1 MLKKFVVLCLIIL
14 CTNALSFSQELRI
27 LSPQENEQIARLNE
41 MAEVFLND
49 KDVSNAGK
57 TYSQMAFIYWKAGRM
72 RDAIDNFITSA
83 DLYLQKDK
91 FIEVRNIYS
100 NIGVLYT
107 DLEELEFALEY
118 FNKSLTIRRKIGD
131 KTEIAAG
138 LFDVAYILQVLG
150 YYDDAIKQL
159 DEALAI
165 ATELKNSRL
174 IMDCYQL
181 LSLNFEQNGNIRK
194 SKEFAAKAE
203 TYKAYLEEESLKQ
216 QFTTEVI
223 ETQKQVAKTEEE
235 KRLAAELF
243 KLQQL
248 IYEQTQD
255 SLGIAIKAKQD
266 SLFYA
271 QEISRT
277 RSLQIDNLNKEKELT
292 RIRLLEQ
299 EAKARNQQLIIGMVA
314 IGLGL
319 MVILAIVM
327 LRANRARQKAN
338 QKLAKQN
345 KEIVEKSEQLGS
357 AMRKIAH
364 QNQNIT
370 QSINY
375 AKGIQKA
382 LLPKPGQLNDFIKES
397 FILFKPRDIVSGD
410 FYWFREIDSKS
421 DIFKIFGMHRREVDS
436 NQNKAPKKLAVSAVD
451 CTGHGVPGAFM
462 SMIGYNLLDEITNK
476 GITRPDL
483 ILEELHR
490 GVRFTLKQKET
501 SNQDGMDM
509 ALCVIDR
516 EEKTL
521 EFAGAKN
528 PLIYISN
535 GHVEQIKGDKNGIGG
550 KNDDHKFTLHKIEV
564 NGPTW
569 FYLFSDGYIDQFG
582 GDNGRKFMIK
592 NFREMIYNIHQWP
605 MEQQKE
611 HLEKELKT
619 WMGTKYSQI
628 DDVLVIGFKLDFT
641 SNEIKT

>member
-1 MLKKFVVLCLIIL
+1 MRNIFLLISIIVLPI
-14 CTNALSFSQELRI
+14 ALESQTIRN
-27 LSPQENEQIARLNE
+27 LSNQEQTQISRLQE
-41 MAEVFLND
+41 MADISMREGD
-49 KDVSNAGK
+49 IEQSA
-57 TYSQMAFIYWKAGRM
+57 TSYSLIAMIYWKAGRL
-72 RDAIDNFITSA
+72 REAVDNFISSSE
-83 DLYLQKDK
+83 LFLQKNK
-91 FIEVRNIYS
+91 YLEARNIYS
-100 NIGVLYT
+100 NIGVIYT

-118 FNKSLTIRRKIGD
+118 FNKSLSLRRKIGD

-138 LFDVAYILQVLG
+138 LFDVAYILQVMG
-150 YYDDAIKQL
+150 FYDDAIKQL
-159 DEALAI
+159 NEALTI

-181 LSLNFEQNGNIRK
+181 LSLNYEQNGNLRK
-194 SKEFAAKAE
+194 SKEFAAKAQE
-203 TYKAYLEEESLKQ
+203 YEIYLQEESMKE
-216 QFTTEVI
+216 QFTSEVI

-255 SLGIAIKAKQD
+255 SLGLAIRAKQD
-266 SLFYA
+266 SLSYA
-271 QEISRT
+271 QELSRT
-277 RSLQIDNLNKEKELT
+277 RSLQIENLNKEKELT
-292 RIRLLEQ
+292 RVRLLEQ

-319 MVILAIVM
+319 MVILAVVM
-327 LRANRARQKAN
+327 LRANRARQRAN
-338 QKLAKQN
+338 KKLEKQN

-382 LLPKPGQLNDFIKES
+382 LLPKPGQLNDFIKDS

-421 DIFKIFGMHRREVDS
+421 DIFKIFGMHRRDTET
-436 NQNKAPKKLAVSAVD
+436 NQNNAPKKLAVSAVD

-535 GHVEQIKGDKNGIGG
+535 DHVEQIKGDKNGIGG

-592 NFREMIYNIHQWP
+592 NFREMIAEIYQWP

-611 HLEKELKT
+611 HLEKELKS
-619 WMGTKYSQI
+619 WMGTKYNQI

-641 SNEIKT
+641 SN

>member
-1 MLKKFVVLCLIIL
+1 MKKYSIFLVFL
-14 CTNALSFSQELRI
+14 I
-27 LSPQENEQIARLNE
+27 LSSISVSQTIRNMNLQEQDQIDRLIE
-41 MAEVFLND
+41 MAELYSQND
-49 KDVSNAGK
+49 ELEQAGK
-57 TYSQMAFIYWKAGRM
+57 SYSQIAMIYWKAGRL
-72 RDAIDNFITSA
+72 REAIDYFITSSESF
-83 DLYLQKDK
+83 LQKNK
-91 FIEVRNIYS
+91 YLEARNIYS
-100 NIGVLYT
+100 NIGVIYT

-118 FNKSLTIRRKIGD
+118 FNKSLSLRRKIGD

-138 LFDVAYILQVLG
+138 LFDVAYIMQVLG
-150 YYDDAIKQL
+150 FYDDAIKQL
-159 DEALAI
+159 NEALAI

-181 LSLNFEQNGNIRK
+181 LSLNYEQNGNIRK
-194 SKEFAAKAE
+194 SKEFEAKAE
-203 TYKAYLEEESLKQ
+203 TYKAYLEEESMKQ
-216 QFTTEVI
+216 EFTAEVI

-292 RIRLLEQ
+292 RVRLLEQ

-327 LRANRARQKAN
+327 LRANRARQRAN
-338 QKLAKQN
+338 KKLEKQN

-364 QNQNIT
+364 QNHNIT

-382 LLPKPGQLNDFIKES
+382 LLPKPYQLNEFIQES

-421 DIFKIFGMHRREVDS
+421 DIFKIFGMHRRETDA
-436 NQNKAPKKLAVSAVD
+436 NKNDAPKKLAVSAVD

-501 SNQDGMDM
+501 NNQDGMDM

-516 EEKTL
+516 ENKTL
-521 EFAGAKN
+521 EYAGAKN

-550 KNDDHKFTLHKIEV
+550 KNDDHKFTLHKVEV

-569 FYLFSDGYIDQFG
+569 FYLFSDGFVDQFG

-592 NFREMIYNIHQWP
+592 NFREMIYDIHQWP

-619 WMGTKYSQI
+619 WMGSKYTQI

-641 SNEIKT
+641 SN

>member
-1 MLKKFVVLCLIIL
+1 
-14 CTNALSFSQELRI
+14 
-27 LSPQENEQIARLNE
+27 
-41 MAEVFLND
+41 
-49 KDVSNAGK
+49 
-57 TYSQMAFIYWKAGRM
+57 MAFIYWKAGRM
-72 RDAIDNFITSA
+72 REAIDNFITSA

-91 FIEVRNIYS
+91 FIEARNIYS
-100 NIGVLYT
+100 NIGVIYT

-118 FNKSLTIRRKIGD
+118 FNKSLVLRRKIGD

-150 YYDDAIKQL
+150 FYDDAIKHL

-181 LSLNFEQNGNIRK
+181 LSLNYEQNGNIRK
-194 SKEFAAKAE
+194 SQEFAAKAE
-203 TYKAYLEEESLKQ
+203 TYQAYLQEESLKE
-216 QFTTEVI
+216 QFTSEVI

-277 RSLQIDNLNKEKELT
+277 RSLQIENLNKEKELT
-292 RIRLLEQ
+292 RVRLLEQ

-314 IGLGL
+314 IGMGL

-327 LRANRARQKAN
+327 LRANRARQRAN
-338 QKLAKQN
+338 KKLEKQN

-382 LLPKPGQLNDFIKES
+382 LLPKPAQLNDFIKDS

-421 DIFKIFGMHRREVDS
+421 DIFKIFGMHRRETET
-436 NQNKAPKKLAVSAVD
+436 NQNNAPKKLAVSAVD

-501 SNQDGMDM
+501 NNQDGMDM

-592 NFREMIYNIHQWP
+592 NFREMITKIYQWP

-611 HLEKELKT
+611 HLEKELKA
-619 WMGTKYSQI
+619 WMGSKYNQI

-641 SNEIKT
+641 SN